1 MQLTIFL
8 DSDIFI
14 EKKMVEKEGGKNFI
28 NGGEKYLFNMAP
40 GPSIRLRSFANSSI
54 LQLNM
59 AFVGFS
65 AGVVPTLSRY
75 KPFHVLN
82 IES

>member
-14 EKKMVEKEGGKNFI
+14 EKKMVVKRGWQKFK
-28 NGGEKYLFNMAP
+28 NGGENYLFNVAP
-40 GPSIRLRSFANSSI
+40 GPSIRLRSFAKSSI